1 MDIEGQTIT
10 PADDVSAIIGMFRS
24 ELPDPTQPFTLL
36 ARFRVRD
43 GVHAQVE
50 RLFGE
55 ARIPTLREPGCVAFE
70 MSRHASDARR
80 FVVYE
85 RWKSLADLDAHLR
98 TPYTTKLREAFNA
111 LIDGLPEFHVLVAA
125 S

>member
-1 MDIEGQTIT
+1 MEGQTIA
-10 PADDVSAIIGMFRS
+10 PADDVSAIVGMFRS
-24 ELPDPTQPFTLL
+24 ELADPTQPFILL
-36 ARFRVRD
+36 ARFRVHD
-43 GVHAQVE
+43 GAHAEVE
-50 RLFGE
+50 RLFGG

-70 MSRHASDARR
+70 MSRRANDARR

-98 TPYTTKLREAFNA
+98 MPYTIKLREAFNA
-111 LIDGLPEFHVLVAA
+111 LIDGLPEFDVLVPA